1 MQFNC
6 KVRTFAH
13 SLPVRFL
20 VTRSRS
26 LATRCRRVTS
36 THRYPLLF
44 LAGIGFLFLI
54 DQAFI
59 ATGAVFGA
67 GLFLINRAVDS
78 RMTGD
83 E

>member
-13 SLPVRFL
+13 SLPVRSF
-20 VTRSRS
+20 V
-26 LATRCRRVTS
+26 TRCRRVTS

-67 GLFLINRAVDS
+67 GLFLINRVVDS
-78 RMTGD
+78 RMAGD